1 MATNILQLNFSRRV
15 LKRQFALAAISAW
28 PEMQLSLDPKRQAKF
43 AAARDMKPMLQINS
57 TPVSQT
63 ASRPFRGVEIRRT
76 VDLMRRW
83 IWIERQ
89 CIPTLATWLLLTP
102 RYETKIALGYLLWA
116 HAERVTDLRNRL
128 LELRGGHHDASIEP
142 ALTDLTEAV
151 GVAPDADS
159 FLAGWETL
167 ARALR
172 AEYEEFL
179 AMADPSANAQDLRV
193 VRRAARDL
201 QVCIDRASDDLRQVD
216 PDTVGPWRDYIS
228 RMIDA
233 AGGIGG
239 NRERIATPSASPGS
253 SPALLHPPEFRFDSR
268 IRRGEFEDYQSRMAL
283 GFEAKRV
290 AELQIYFNEFYAV
303 GLLATVL
310 IDAWSSAAPWEFFRD
325 VAHHLWDEV
334 RHAEF
339 GLIRLRELDLE
350 PAQVNLVLFEASRTM
365 PYLHRLC
372 YLTLGLEI
380 FFMPRKRPRVKRYA
394 DAADHRTQ
402 LFADVDWSDE
412 SNHVQYGKRWVEY
425 LLKDD
430 ARSVE
435 DLQEEIAEYLKRAG
449 LQLKDG
455 QLAPY

>member
-1 MATNILQLNFSRRV
+1 M
-15 LKRQFALAAISAW
+15 
-28 PEMQLSLDPKRQAKF
+28 P
-43 AAARDMKPMLQINS
+43 QING
-57 TPVSQT
+57 TPVSH
-63 ASRPFRGVEIRRT
+63 ASGEEFHGVEVRRT

-102 RYETKIALGYLLWA
+102 RYETKITLGYLLWA

-128 LELRGGHHDASIEP
+128 LELRGGHHEASIEP
-142 ALTDLTEAV
+142 ALSDLTESLD
-151 GVAPDADS
+151 VAPDADS
-159 FLAGWETL
+159 FLAGWDAL
-167 ARALR
+167 ARALH
-172 AEYEEFL
+172 ADYERFL
-179 AMADPSANAQDLRV
+179 AAADASANAQDVRV

-201 QVCIDRASDDLRQVD
+201 RDCIDQATEDLKHVNDDVSR
-216 PDTVGPWRDYIS
+216 PWRDYIS
-228 RMIDA
+228 GMIAA
-233 AGGIGG
+233 AGGVGG
-239 NRERIATPSASPGS
+239 DGERIATPVPPARS
-253 SPALLHPPEFRFDSR
+253 SPALLHPLEFCFDSR
-268 IRRGEFEDYQSRMAL
+268 IGRGEFEDYSARMNL
-283 GFEAKRV
+283 DFEQKRV
-290 AELQIYFNEFYAV
+290 AELQIYFNEFYAA
-303 GLLATVL
+303 GLLATIL

-325 VAHHLWDEV
+325 IAHHLWDEV

-339 GLIRLRELDLE
+339 GLIRLRELGVE
-350 PAQVNLVLFEASRTM
+350 PDRVNLVLFAASRTM

-380 FFMPRKRPRVKRYA
+380 FFMPRKRPRVQRYA
-394 DAADHRTQ
+394 EAGDRRTQ

-435 DLQEEIAEYLKRAG
+435 ELQEEIDTYLKRAG